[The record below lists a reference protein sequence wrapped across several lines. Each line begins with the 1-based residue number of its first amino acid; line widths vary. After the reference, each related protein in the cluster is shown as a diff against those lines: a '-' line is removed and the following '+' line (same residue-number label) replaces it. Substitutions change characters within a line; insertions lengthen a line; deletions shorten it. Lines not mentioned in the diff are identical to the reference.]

1 MKIGNRARKQLGHLW
16 PTARGFFGLWVICV
30 TTISSITNASADNPL
45 TSLIAVTRS
54 GLVAGSTT
62 PSGINEFLGIP
73 YAAPPVGTSRWT
85 PPKPYGLFPGFLWQ
99 ATQFGSE
106 CTQPGGIGSEDCLF
120 LNVYTPASQPRA
132 NEANLRVQGLPV
144 MFWIHGGSLIRGAGN
159 SYDPKRLVQNGVIVV
174 TINYRLGY
182 LGFFAHPAMD
192 AEGHLNGNYGLM
204 DQQLAL
210 KWVRDNIAGFG
221 GNPDRITIFGQSAG
235 GQSVYSQ
242 LASPLAAGLFRRAI
256 AESGSY
262 VSFQDY
268 FNFIVPLATAET
280 TGTMGVPSGTAI
292 SDAVGCISQTA
303 SCLRAVSAS
312 AFVAIEPATLY
323 PFIDGALLPQALGA
337 AFSSGQFNRVPV
349 LTGTNH
355 DEWRYFVAL
364 QYDLAGNPIL
374 TAAQYATAT
383 AALSGTALQP
393 TVLAL
398 YPYANYPTGGEALG
412 ASGTDGIF
420 SCPARNAIRSL
431 SNFVTTYA
439 YEFNDE
445 NAPPPQSAFGGSLTF
460 PLGAYHTAEL
470 QYLFADTSFFGL
482 PIGPLSPSQQLLSD
496 AMISY
501 WTQFAKTG
509 NPNSSEQPA
518 WSPYSTTADNFQS
531 LMPPTPAP
539 ESSFDADHRCST
551 FWNTF

>member
-1 MKIGNRARKQLGHLW
+1 MKIGNSAQNQVCHFWRIIRDF
-16 PTARGFFGLWVICV
+16 RLWVICLGALV
-30 TTISSITNASADNPL
+30 SVTNASADNPL
-45 TSLIAVTRS
+45 NQPTAITQS
-54 GLVAGSTT
+54 GLVTGSTT
-62 PSGINEFLGIP
+62 PGGVNEFLGIP

-106 CTQPGGIGSEDCLF
+106 CTQPGGIGNEDCLF

-132 NEANLRVQGLPV
+132 NGANLRGRGLPV
-144 MFWIHGGSLIRGAGN
+144 MLWIHGGSLIRGGSN
-159 SYDPKRLVQNGVIVV
+159 SYDPTRLVQNGVIVV

-182 LGFFAHPAMD
+182 LGFFAHPAID

-210 KWVRDNIAGFG
+210 KWVRENIAGFG

-242 LASPLAAGLFRRAI
+242 LASPLAASLFRRAI

-280 TGTMGVPSGTAI
+280 TGTMGVPSGTVI
-292 SDAVGCISQTA
+292 SDSVGCTSQTA

-374 TAAQYATAT
+374 TAPQYATAT
-383 AALSGTALQP
+383 AALWGTALQP

-431 SNFVTTYA
+431 SQFVTTYA

-445 NAPPPQSAFGGSLTF
+445 EAPPPQSSFGGLLTF

-470 QYLFADTSFFGL
+470 QYLFTDTSFFGL
-482 PIGPLSPSQQLLSD
+482 PTAPLSPSQQQLFD

-501 WTQFAKTG
+501 WTQFAKSG

-518 WSPYSTTADNFQS
+518 WSPYSTTTDNFQS
-531 LMPPTPAP
+531 LTPPTPAP